1 MAPNPDLL
9 RTEFLGVTV
18 RFDPVELESQD
29 LALFFAGV
37 SDRYGLSR
45 LELHPEGGA
54 TLSGGDGAEFVLRQ
68 AQASSCGVTRLGLA
82 EGRERVA
89 GLLGEA
95 IERYSV
101 GGLWI
106 EDVTLVAIWDCEGE
120 EGARRLLSE
129 DVLRFDPDHSAL
141 LGDDDDLSLGLRAWR
156 RLGDG
161 SLDLSLEPMHAEPA
175 KLYLRM
181 AYAQPEPVA
190 DLAGVLAV
198 VDRLGEYLHGPLASF
213 VLALARR

>member
-9 RTEFLGVTV
+9 RTEFLGVTI
-18 RFDPVELESQD
+18 RFDPVELAAED

-37 SDRYGLSR
+37 SGRYGLTR
-45 LELHPEGGA
+45 LELHAEGGA
-54 TLSGGDGAEFVLRQ
+54 TLSGADGAEFVLRQ
-68 AQASSCGVTRLGLA
+68 AQASSCGVTRLGLG

-95 IERYSV
+95 IERYGV
-101 GGLWI
+101 GALWI

-120 EGARRLLSE
+120 EGARRLLAD
-129 DVLRFDPDHSAL
+129 DVLRFDADHAAL
-141 LGDDDDLSLGLRAWR
+141 LGDEELSLGLRAWR

-190 DLAGVLAV
+190 DLTAVLAM

>member
-18 RFDPVELESQD
+18 RFDAVELESED

-54 TLSGGDGAEFVLRQ
+54 TLSGSDGAEFVMRQ
-68 AQASSCGVTRLGLA
+68 AQASSCGVTRLGLR

-95 IERYSV
+95 IERYGV
-101 GGLWI
+101 GALWI
-106 EDVTLVAIWDCEGE
+106 EDVTLVAIWDCETE
-120 EGARRLLSE
+120 DGARRLLAD
-129 DVLRFDPDHSAL
+129 DVLRFDPDHAAL
-141 LGDDDDLSLGLRAWR
+141 LGDGELSLGLRAWR
-156 RLGDG
+156 QLGEG
-161 SLDLSLEPMHAEPA
+161 SLDLSMEPMHAEPA

-190 DLAGVLAV
+190 ELAGVLAA
-198 VDRLGEYLHGPLASF
+198 VDRLGDYLHGPLASF

>member
-18 RFDPVELESQD
+18 RFEPVDLSQQD
-29 LALFFAGV
+29 IALFFAGV
-37 SDRYGLSR
+37 SDRYGLTR
-45 LELHPEGGA
+45 LELQAEGGA
-54 TLSGGDGAEFVLRQ
+54 TLSGADGAEFVLRPN
-68 AQASSCGVTRLGLA
+68 QASSCGVTRLGLG

-95 IERYSV
+95 IERYGV
-101 GGLWI
+101 AALWI

-120 EGARRLLSE
+120 DGARRLLAE
-129 DVLRFDPDHSAL
+129 DVLRFDQDRTAL
-141 LGDDDDLSLGLRAWR
+141 LGDEDLSLGLRAWR

-161 SLDLSLEPMHAEPA
+161 TLDLSLEPMHAEPA
-175 KLYLRM
+175 RLYLRM

-190 DLAGVLAV
+190 DLASVLTA